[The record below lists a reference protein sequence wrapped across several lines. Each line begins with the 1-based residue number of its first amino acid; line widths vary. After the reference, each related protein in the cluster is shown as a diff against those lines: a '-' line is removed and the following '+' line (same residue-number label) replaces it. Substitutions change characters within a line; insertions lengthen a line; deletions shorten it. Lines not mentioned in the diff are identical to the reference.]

1 MRGNEFVLQE
11 KTTTLILIV
20 LVSAMFILAII
31 DKVSEVIR
39 ILLLVSLILFA
50 VTQLIVSRVK

>member
-1 MRGNEFVLQE
+1 LRGNELVLQE
-11 KTTTLILIV
+11 KTTTLLMVV

-31 DKVSEVIR
+31 DRVSEIVR

-50 VTQLIVSRVK
+50 ISQLIASRAK